1 MKGIGKL
8 KKCKIKYLQ
17 KTRENSEKC
26 HHRAF
31 MLLIGDVNKKVS
43 LFVGKLLL
51 TGKKT
56 EPYIYNLAQG
66 SWL

>member
-26 HHRAF
+26 HHRAV
-31 MLLIGDVNKKVS
+31 MPLIGDVNKKVS

-56 EPYIYNLAQG
+56 
-66 SWL
+66 